1 MTIGGGVGRK
11 RMMIETRMSDEKGR
25 EGERKEIYH
34 QVRKMLFEGIER
46 EVVDTG
52 MQGNRKI
59 LKRE

>member
-1 MTIGGGVGRK
+1 
-11 RMMIETRMSDEKGR
+11 MMIETRMSDEKGR

-34 QVRKMLFEGIER
+34 QVRKILFEGIER